1 MAKEIAVSKAKKI
14 SKAKN
19 PNKKKRRSPAR
30 FFKDMWSELKKVTW
44 PTRKDMVSYT
54 ITVIVFILIFAAL
67 VGAIDW
73 LLANGLN
80 LVIKNRT

>member
-1 MAKEIAVSKAKKI
+1 MAKEIAVKDAKKTG
-14 SKAKN
+14 KAKN

-30 FFKDMWSELKKVTW
+30 FIKEMWFELKKVTW
-44 PTRKDMVSYT
+44 PTKKDMVSYT

-67 VGAIDW
+67 VGGIDW

-80 LVIKNRT
+80 LVIK